1 MSTIEEP
8 DDEESIPTD
17 YSDDAGS
24 SDQPYMGSPMST
36 PPPRADDIDR
46 WQCHTSLRRFG
57 TQLQMAANAIFPNVA
72 TSRYRDVYVLMLKWK
87 DEDPRLP
94 VSQEISKLHDVFQDV
109 YHFNTESWD
118 IPDEDCH
125 AEVNQKILD
134 FKKLGGNSKDDL
146 KIVYYAGHGKLTR
159 NRLLSWTRYVSA
171 GRYTW
176 NFCLISSLQLAKQP

>member
-1 MSTIEEP
+1 MSAVEEP
-8 DDEESIPTD
+8 SDRGSPTD
-17 YSDDAGS
+17 YSDGAGF
-24 SDQPYMGSPMST
+24 SDQLYLSGSMSSS
-36 PPPRADDIDR
+36 PPLRANEIDR
-46 WQCHTSLRRFG
+46 WNCHTSLQEFG
-57 TQLQMAANAIFPNVA
+57 TQLQTAANAIFPNIG
-72 TSRYRDVYVLMLKWK
+72 TSRYRNVYVLMLKWK
-87 DEDPRLP
+87 NEDPMLP
-94 VSQEISKLHDVFQDV
+94 VSLEISKLHDVFQDM

-171 GRYTW
+171 GRYTR
-176 NFCLISSLQLAKQP
+176 NFFLISFS